1 MIRSAAAVQGEI
13 AELGQRSELDVL
25 AERIE
30 QLEQRLAALE
40 QPAPPPLL
48 FDPLRRLTET
58 ERGIAELVAKG
69 HTNHEVARRLCFS
82 PKTVEWNLSKVYKKL
97 HVVSR
102 TELAAKLAKR

>member
-1 MIRSAAAVQGEI
+1 MSAAL
-13 AELGQRSELDVL
+13 AERTALDVL

-40 QPAPPPLL
+40 HPAAPPLL
-48 FDPLRRLTET
+48 FDPLRRLTES
-58 ERGIAELVAKG
+58 ERRIAELVAKG

-97 HVVSR
+97 HVASR

>member
-1 MIRSAAAVQGEI
+1 MTAAAAVHGEV
-13 AELGQRSELDVL
+13 AELGQRAELDLL
-25 AERIE
+25 AERVE

-58 ERGIAELVAKG
+58 ERRIGELVAKG

-97 HVVSR
+97 HVTSR

>member
-1 MIRSAAAVQGEI
+1 VTAAAAVHGEV
-13 AELGQRSELDVL
+13 AELGQRAELDLL
-25 AERIE
+25 AERVE

-58 ERGIAELVAKG
+58 ERRIGELVAKG

-97 HVVSR
+97 HVTSR

>member
-1 MIRSAAAVQGEI
+1 VRAAAAVQGEV
-13 AELGQRSELDVL
+13 AEFGQRAELDVL
-25 AERIE
+25 AERVE
-30 QLEQRLAALE
+30 RLEQRLAALE

-48 FDPLRRLTET
+48 FDPLRRLTDS
-58 ERGIAELVAKG
+58 ERRIAELVAKG

-82 PKTVEWNLSKVYKKL
+82 PKTGEWNLSKVYKKL